1 MFNLDENNKVI
12 MKHPDDIITETD
24 ITKWNPQF
32 LKALYYS
39 RKYYYMFKFINF
51 DGSEYGGFDVD
62 KTTSKLYFYNPTLKI
77 FRPLKRKEILEL
89 IDFMKKINS
98 KKEREDLMYNS
109 VEALIKKRC
118 FFESGVE
125 CTDCCE
131 NCILEALSLYV
142 DRKRKE
148 IKEREVWD

>member
-1 MFNLDENNKVI
+1 
-12 MKHPDDIITETD
+12 
-24 ITKWNPQF
+24 
-32 LKALYYS
+32 
-39 RKYYYMFKFINF
+39 MFKFINF

-118 FFESGVE
+118 FFKSGVE